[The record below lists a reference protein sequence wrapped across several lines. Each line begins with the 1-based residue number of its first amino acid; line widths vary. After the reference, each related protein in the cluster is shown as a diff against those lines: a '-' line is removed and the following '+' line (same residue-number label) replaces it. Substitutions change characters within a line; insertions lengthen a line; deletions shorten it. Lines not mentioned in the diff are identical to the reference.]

1 MNNTDLDVKGAKRGE
16 DEAKPH
22 ARPSGEIVNGV
33 STYDG
38 RVILYI
44 IKG

>member
-1 MNNTDLDVKGAKRGE
+1 MNHTGLDVKGAKHGE
-16 DEAKPH
+16 DEAKPN
-22 ARPSGEIVNGV
+22 ARPSGEIVKGDL
-33 STYDG
+33 TYDG